1 MLLSL
6 LFPFAD
12 SRRFLAD
19 AAVLASPNWPLP
31 QVDTEF
37 VRFFGPIRR
46 RDGGGLDTWVG
57 ENEVCR
63 ADRALQFITSPS
75 YRDTQNAN
83 LRLTLRCAYRRLFFE
98 GDALGK
104 FEVGLATKS
113 RAVFQLE
120 AAPFERFLQQ
130 TLNAAIRVRD
140 TSASASSTCKLCEAG
155 KHIAQLY
162 SAATAAKAIPPHV
175 TMPQPWWVRASTPLL
190 FLTHEPG
197 ELISLPTKARP
208 VSLPA
213 QLGFSLHTLNLT
225 IGSTSLPML
234 ALGLALGSDADKA
247 RLLRLYL
254 TRLYA
259 EHECLRLVLD
269 AIRTQKIVVTRGTA
283 ESDQLQHYLDEATD
297 RIQEL
302 EGKSAQSFDPEV
314 IEVAR
319 RSLGNIIPGH
329 RQQLLEQ
336 LKTLDIRR
344 YVRRDVTQFLDSDI
358 RAGIL
363 LALRDLL
370 GGERMALDDLK
381 GVCLAL
387 NIDWEQL
394 GGENANKKTKADEL
408 IRYLLELDQA
418 KPDAA
423 ATLMAQ
429 PVAAH
434 HNLIRMLEALKH
446 ASVRPD
452 LQPDVDALITQIQQW
467 Q

>member
-46 RDGGGLDTWVG
+46 REGGGLDTWVG

-75 YRDTQNAN
+75 YQDSQNAG

-113 RAVFQLE
+113 RAVFQLD
-120 AAPFERFLQQ
+120 AAPFERFLQH
-130 TLNAAIRVRD
+130 TLNAPVRVRD
-140 TSASASSTCKLCEAG
+140 TPSPTYKLREAG
-155 KHIAQLY
+155 KPIAQLY
-162 SAATAAKAIPPHV
+162 SAATAAKAVSPHV
-175 TMPQPWWVRASTPLL
+175 TMPQPWWVRAGTPLL

-197 ELISLPTKARP
+197 ELITLPAKARS

-225 IGSTSLPML
+225 VGGASLSML
-234 ALGLALGSDADKA
+234 VLGLAPGSNVEKA

-283 ESDQLQHYLDEATD
+283 QSDQLQHYLDEATD

-302 EGKSAQSFDPEV
+302 EGKSAQSFDAEV

-336 LKTLDIRR
+336 LKTLDFRR

-370 GGERMALDDLK
+370 GGERMELDNLK
-381 GVCLAL
+381 AVCLAL

-394 GGENANKKTKADEL
+394 GGENANKKARADEL
-408 IRYLLELDQA
+408 IQHLLELDQA
-418 KPDAA
+418 KPDAS
-423 ATLMAQ
+423 ATLIAQ
-429 PVAAH
+429 PIAAH

-446 ASVRPD
+446 TSVRPD

>member
-12 SRRFLAD
+12 SRRFLTD

-37 VRFFGPIRR
+37 VRCFGPIRR
-46 RDGGGLDTWVG
+46 RQGGGLDTWVG

-63 ADRALQFITSPS
+63 ADRALQFVTSPS
-75 YRDTQNAN
+75 YQDSQNAG

-104 FEVGLATKS
+104 FEIGLATKS

-120 AAPFERFLQQ
+120 AAPFERFLQHM
-130 TLNAAIRVRD
+130 LNAPVRVRD
-140 TSASASSTCKLCEAG
+140 TPRDTPSPTCKLREAG
-155 KHIAQLY
+155 KHITQLY
-162 SAATAAKAIPPHV
+162 STATAAKAVPPHV
-175 TMPQPWWVRASTPLL
+175 KMPQPWWVRAGTPLL
-190 FLTHEPG
+190 FLSHEPG
-197 ELISLPTKARP
+197 QLITLPAKARP
-208 VSLPA
+208 VSLPV
-213 QLGFSLHTLNLT
+213 QLGFSLHTLNVT
-225 IGSTSLPML
+225 VGGTSLPML
-234 ALGLALGSDADKA
+234 CLSLAPGGDADKA

-302 EGKSAQSFDPEV
+302 EGKSAQSFDAEV

-336 LKTLDIRR
+336 LKTLDLRR
-344 YVRRDVTQFLDSDI
+344 YIRRDVTQFLDSDI

-370 GGERMALDDLK
+370 GGYRMELDNLK
-381 GVCLAL
+381 AVCLAL

-408 IRYLLELDQA
+408 IQFVLTLDQTA
-418 KPDAA
+418 PNPLV
-423 ATLMAQ
+423 TLVAQ
-429 PVAAH
+429 PAH
-434 HNLIRMLEALKH
+434 GHLIRMLEALKH

-452 LQPDVDALITQIQQW
+452 LQPDVDALVTQIQQW